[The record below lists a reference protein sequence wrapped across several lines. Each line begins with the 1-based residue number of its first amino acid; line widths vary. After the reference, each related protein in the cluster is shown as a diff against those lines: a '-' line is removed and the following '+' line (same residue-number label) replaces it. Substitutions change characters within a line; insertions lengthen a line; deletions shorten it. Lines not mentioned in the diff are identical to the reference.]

1 MNKSEKHG
9 TVTNITNKDENYI
22 NLPEQIDSNAVL
34 MINNRRE
41 VRRKCNSRWQH
52 NLVRCKEKIHPRLKS
67 SEKHRIVSIQ
77 DIWKNKEP
85 WNYGKMTR
93 VEADT
98 LLKKY
103 KHMGDGAFLVRESRT
118 LTGNYILSIL
128 IKDETVH
135 LRIHTKEESGQLKY
149 DFNGNLFDSLDNYIE
164 FLKHGTHIFV
174 FGVSD
179 KAISLTKHLP
189 KS

>member
-1 MNKSEKHG
+1 
-9 TVTNITNKDENYI
+9 
-22 NLPEQIDSNAVL
+22 
-34 MINNRRE
+34 MIYFR
-41 VRRKCNSRWQH
+41 
-52 NLVRCKEKIHPRLKS
+52 
-67 SEKHRIVSIQ
+67 
-77 DIWKNKEP
+77 
-85 WNYGKMTR
+85 
-93 VEADT
+93 
-98 LLKKY
+98 
-103 KHMGDGAFLVRESRT
+103 
-118 LTGNYILSIL
+118 

-179 KAISLTKHLP
+179 KAISLTKPLP